1 MNVFISYRRKDT
13 QDFVGRLADRLRA
26 ARGIGKV
33 FVDVDAIAPGENFRQ
48 LTHAEMLRCDV
59 SLIVIGPA
67 WRGESADGGPRI
79 FDERDLVRR
88 EVRDALSREGRV
100 IPVLVNDAVMPKAS
114 ELPDDLRDLPELNT
128 VLVRHAAFER
138 DTDHLLDCILKH
150 RRPGQLSAFLRR
162 HPAADIA
169 LRSGLSACAGL
180 LVLIATLAVIRAMTP
195 NEPENLSRLTGSD
208 EAAALF
214 TIFIVLCSAALPL
227 LLRRLRARR

>member
-33 FVDVDAIAPGENFRQ
+33 FMDIDAIGPGENFRQ

-67 WRGESADGGPRI
+67 WRGESADGGSRI

-100 IPVLVNDAVMPKAS
+100 IPVLVNDAAMPKAS
-114 ELPDDLRDLPELNT
+114 DLPDDLRRLPELNA
-128 VLVRHAAFER
+128 VPIRHAAFER
-138 DTDHLLDCILKH
+138 DVDYLLDGILER
-150 RRPGQLSAFLRR
+150 RRPGRVGAFLRR
-162 HPAADIA
+162 HPIADA
-169 LRSGLSACAGL
+169 VLRSVLSACLGL
-180 LVLIATLAVIRAMTP
+180 LALIAALAVIKAMTP
-195 NEPENLSRLTGSD
+195 NAPENLKRLTGSD

-214 TIFIVLCSAALPL
+214 TIFVVLGSAALPL
-227 LLRRLRARR
+227 LLRRLRVRR